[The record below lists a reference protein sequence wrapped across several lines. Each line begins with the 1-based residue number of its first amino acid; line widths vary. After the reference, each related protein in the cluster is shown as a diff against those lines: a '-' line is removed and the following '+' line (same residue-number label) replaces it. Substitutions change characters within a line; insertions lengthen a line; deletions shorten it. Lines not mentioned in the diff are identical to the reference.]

1 MIMTHWLMRFT
12 GRVFPAGCVKG
23 FCIMTETDRHAYE
36 TAVRNYFLT
45 RKRDVLLIGDSNI
58 VRWETEG
65 EFWNCVKWV
74 PVTTEETHILS
85 ELDLNDYGIY
95 PSQEDFEYEIH

>member
-1 MIMTHWLMRFT
+1 MIMTHWLMKFS
-12 GRVFPAGCVKG
+12 GEVFPSGDCKG
-23 FCIMTETDRHAYE
+23 LCIMTDTDRKAYE
-36 TAVRNYFLT
+36 TAVRNYFLK
-45 RKRDVLLIGDSNI
+45 RKDKILLISNSNI
-58 VRWETEG
+58 VRWERED

-74 PVTTEETHILS
+74 PITTEETHILS